1 MRVAGKNRRQARLP
15 LPQEVGDA
23 ILDYL
28 ARRSAVDHSQVF
40 LNTVAPFKGLSYQTV
55 GQIATRAMHR
65 AGVEA
70 PRSGSHVLRHS
81 AATQMLRH
89 GLPLEAIGVV
99 LLHASVETAA
109 GYAKVDLQLLHE
121 VSSPGRR

>member
-1 MRVAGKNRRQARLP
+1 MAHRP
-15 LPQEVGDA
+15 
-23 ILDYL
+23 
-28 ARRSAVDHSQVF
+28 AVDHDQVF
-40 LNTVAPFKGLSYQTV
+40 LTTVAPFKGLSYQTV

-70 PRSGSHVLRHS
+70 TQSGSHVLRHS

-89 GLPLEAIGVV
+89 GLPLEAIGAV
-99 LLHASVETAA
+99 LRHASIETTA

-121 VSSPGRR
+121 VVKPWPEVTQC